1 MAIPVGAIMG
11 AAGIGAGSELLSNV
25 VGTVGNYFANKAL
38 QEDTFDFNALEAS
51 RQRTFENV
59 QAEKARDWQ
68 TNANQI
74 AMDFNHRE
82 AEIARA
88 FEERMS
94 NTQIQRQVADLEAA
108 GINPILA
115 ASLGGGST
123 PSGQAA
129 DIGTSSTSSARGQAA
144 SSGSTTVRSSA
155 SSIARAFVETLD
167 SARKIHEYVDNW
179 NHANNERE
187 KDQEKPSFDTDDFFK
202 AAVERTNREFGTNF
216 KVN

>member
-11 AAGIGAGSELLSNV
+11 AAGIGAGSELLTNV
-25 VGTVGNYFANKAL
+25 AGTVGNYFANKSL
-38 QEDTFDFNALEAS
+38 QEDSFDFNALEAS

-94 NTQIQRQVADLEAA
+94 NTQFQRQVADLEAA

-144 SSGSTTVRSSA
+144 SGGSPSVRNSSN
-155 SSIARAFVETLD
+155 SVVHAFFESLD
-167 SARKIHEYVDNW
+167 TARKLHEFIDNW
-179 NHANNERE
+179 QHENYKRE
-187 KDQEKPSFDTDDFFK
+187 IEQARFRLRQEKKYSTLTSKLKSAGEDS
-202 AAVERTNREFGTNF
+202 
-216 KVN
+216 